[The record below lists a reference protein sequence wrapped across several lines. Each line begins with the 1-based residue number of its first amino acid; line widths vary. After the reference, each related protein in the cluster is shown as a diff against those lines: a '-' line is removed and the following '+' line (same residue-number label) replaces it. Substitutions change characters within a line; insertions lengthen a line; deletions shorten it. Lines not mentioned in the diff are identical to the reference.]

1 MVLDNY
7 IFRFKSWVGFKL
19 FLLFVYNPLNTE
31 MKGLLTLLVE
41 EDETNFLEDEVT
53 CLVCFME
60 LDSFCGVC
68 PCSGMD

>member
-1 MVLDNY
+1 MVLGNS
-7 IFRFKSWVGFKL
+7 IFYLILGLVLSY
-19 FLLFVYNPLNTE
+19 FLCVYNPLNTE
-31 MKGLLTLLVE
+31 MKGFLTLLVE
-41 EDETNFLEDEVT
+41 EDETNFFEDEVT